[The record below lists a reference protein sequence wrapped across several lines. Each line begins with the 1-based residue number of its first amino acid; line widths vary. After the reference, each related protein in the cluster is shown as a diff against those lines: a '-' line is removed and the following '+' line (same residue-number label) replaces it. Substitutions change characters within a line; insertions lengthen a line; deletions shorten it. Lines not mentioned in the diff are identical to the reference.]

1 MKEVY
6 ASLISRPFPPLDLI
20 ACSTQKRSEVK
31 NWRQEWPRN
40 EASLGCMIKF
50 SKESYNRDM
59 CMLLVEWVVCV
70 CMVGV
75 VVWWG
80 GSCGWVVVV
89 SYGRGSMGS
98 CGKEEVNSCGQVVER
113 KKLQ

>member
-1 MKEVY
+1 
-6 ASLISRPFPPLDLI
+6 
-20 ACSTQKRSEVK
+20 
-31 NWRQEWPRN
+31 
-40 EASLGCMIKF
+40 
-50 SKESYNRDM
+50 
-59 CMLLVEWVVCV
+59 MLLVEWVVCV
-70 CMVGV
+70 CIVGV

-98 CGKEEVNSCGQVVER
+98 CGKEEVNSCEQVVER

>member
-6 ASLISRPFPPLDLI
+6 ASLIPRLFPPLDLI
-20 ACSTQKRSEVK
+20 ACSTQKRSKVK

-50 SKESYNRDM
+50 SKESYNRGM

-75 VVWWG
+75 VVW
-80 GSCGWVVVV
+80 CMGW
-89 SYGRGSMGS
+89 
-98 CGKEEVNSCGQVVER
+98 
-113 KKLQ
+113 

>member
-6 ASLISRPFPPLDLI
+6 ASLIPRPFPPLDLI
-20 ACSTQKRSEVK
+20 ACSTQKRSKVK

-50 SKESYNRDM
+50 NKESYNRDM